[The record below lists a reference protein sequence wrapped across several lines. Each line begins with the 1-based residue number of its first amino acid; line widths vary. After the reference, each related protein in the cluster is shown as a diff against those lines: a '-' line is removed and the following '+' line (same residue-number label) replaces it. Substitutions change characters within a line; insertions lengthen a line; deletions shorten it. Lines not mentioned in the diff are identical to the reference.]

1 MSTTLALLTMAF
13 LSDVSAGAA
22 TDTLPNVDT
31 VRKDSTRAL
40 REVPVNIGLAPGH
53 NANGDD
59 PANVRNR
66 FALNLAMNDAGAID
80 GMDIALG
87 LSRTRTSMRG
97 FQASL
102 GANFVEGDVHGFQA
116 SSVNLGLQGVEGVQA
131 AAFVNLAKGRS
142 HGLQASG
149 LVNLATRQLD
159 GAQWAGV
166 FNQAG
171 SISGIQM
178 APVNLSGNVC
188 GLQLGWVNIA
198 QTVHGA
204 QIGWINV
211 ADSVD
216 GAAIGLLSFAKNIDH
231 QADIWLTESGIT
243 NVGLTSGTEHFYTI
257 LALAMTH
264 PDDVRA
270 AGLTWGLGAR
280 LRWSHTWLALDGVA
294 THLLHDLGEWDDNDH
309 HDRRGHD
316 GRMDVEANQLASL
329 RASAGWKMFP
339 RFTVYGGV
347 SGNVLVSSQAPDNEK
362 YLSRNEGPEWNPSS
376 ETRVWP
382 GVFFGIRI

>member
-13 LSDVSAGAA
+13 LSGVSVGAT

-53 NANGDD
+53 NANGND
-59 PANVRNR
+59 PATVRNR

-80 GMDIALG
+80 GMDLALG

-102 GANFVEGDVHGFQA
+102 GANFVEGDLHGFQA
-116 SSVNLGLQGVEGVQA
+116 SSVNLGMEGVEGVQA
-131 AAFVNLAKGRS
+131 AAFVNLAKGPS

-149 LVNLATRQLD
+149 IANLASSQLD
-159 GAQWAGV
+159 GVQWAGL

-171 SISGIQM
+171 SISGVQT

-198 QTVHGA
+198 QKVHGA

-243 NVGLTSGTEHFYTI
+243 NIGLTSGTEHFYTI

-294 THLLHDLGEWDDNDH
+294 THLLHDMTEAEDGSWRHGHNDQWN
-309 HDRRGHD
+309 
-316 GRMDVEANQLASL
+316 VEANQLASL
-329 RASAGWKMFP
+329 RASAGWQMFP
-339 RFTVYGGV
+339 HFTVYGGL